1 MKQRIILTAVLCFL
15 ASPLFGKTWRV
26 GPTRQYTAPSQ
37 VMSLV
42 ASGDTVEIDA
52 GLYLKDVGAW
62 NADSLVL
69 RCSSGYAH
77 LDAQRT
83 AAQRKGIWVINGK
96 HTYVEGIEF
105 SGCAIL
111 AADGENGAGIRLQG
125 TSLECRRC
133 YFHDNQEGILTGQD
147 PASDILLEACE
158 FARNGVESGSN
169 AGYEHH
175 IYIGHDRTATVR
187 FCYFHSSIQ
196 GHEIKSRAST
206 NYILY
211 NHIVDGTTGDGSL
224 SIDLPNGGLSYVI
237 GNTIEKGP
245 ASVNATIL
253 GYGEEGIINAD
264 SEYYVVNNTVV
275 VDRSYARFDT
285 IAPGAKAK
293 LINNI
298 IAGVIRPLNP
308 TADTISNII
317 SSDPAFFHFLSS
329 TAYDYRAMVLFPGID
344 PGSAHGFSLRPESMY
359 VDRLDSMVRDTS
371 SFQIGAFSQL
381 PYPESV
387 HASSALPVSSAYPD
401 PFDRE
406 TRIALPATFNRGSV
420 TLELYDASGSRV
432 LSEER
437 PAMSGF
443 VQLLRGT
450 LPAGVYYYQL
460 VSPEGVGICSGSVV
474 VVP

>member
-15 ASPLFGKTWRV
+15 ASPLFGKTWHV

-52 GLYLKDVGAW
+52 GLYVKDVGAW

-69 RCSSGYAH
+69 RCSSGFAH
-77 LDAQRT
+77 LDAQST

-105 SGCAIL
+105 SGCAIS

-158 FARNGVESGSN
+158 FARNGVESGTN

-175 IYIGHDRTATVR
+175 IYIGHDRTATVK
-187 FCYFHSSIQ
+187 FCYFHNSIQ
-196 GHEIKSRAST
+196 GHEIKSRASN

-211 NHIVDGTTGDGSL
+211 NHIVDGPTGDGSL

-245 ASVNATIL
+245 ATVNATIL

-308 TADTISNII
+308 TADTISNSI
-317 SSDPAFFHFLSS
+317 SSDPAIFHFLNL
-329 TAYDYRAMVLFPGID
+329 TGYDYRITGSFLGAD
-344 PGSAHGFSLRPESMY
+344 PGTAHGFSLWPTGMY
-359 VDRLDSMVRDTS
+359 VHPLDSMTRVDS
-371 SFQIGAFSQL
+371 GLAVGAFALL
-381 PYPESV
+381 PVPMYV
-387 HASSALPVSSAYPD
+387 RASSALPITSAYPD

-406 TRIALPATFNRGSV
+406 TRIALPATFNGSSV

-437 PAMSGF
+437 PATSVG

-450 LPAGVYYYQL
+450 LPAGAYFYRL
-460 VSPEGVGICSGSVV
+460 SAAGVPLCSGSVV
-474 VVP
+474 VAP